1 MMWLYCQSPCLEMM
15 CVFCSIIL
23 QVEKIPPLTIFKI
36 YCEYG
41 HKSSPAPIVR
51 VYFDNIG
58 SLNHRTWT
66 LCAPGNVADF
76 TQLFFFEHLFTGQV

>member
-1 MMWLYCQSPCLEMM
+1 MVWLYSQYRCLEMI
-15 CVFCSIIL
+15 CVFCSTIR
-23 QVEKIPPLTIFKI
+23 QVEKIPPSTISQI
-36 YCEYG
+36 YFECG
-41 HKSSPAPIVR
+41 HKSSPTPIVR